1 MNIINWIQENRKDL
15 IFFGALVVAIFAIS
29 RLGESPIEDIVTT
42 WRWIMVVLVG
52 FVIVASWLV
61 TNNPLFGWLINQ
73 QNSMSLSR
81 LQMFLW
87 TFVVLSAFTTAV
99 FANLHFKHAD
109 AALDIAIPEE
119 LWLAMGISIASLA
132 GSALVQENKRGKK
145 PKPDEPIGNNTGR
158 EGNVQNGNSGEPV
171 VQLAGILV
179 IKEKPSLLDL
189 ISGEEIGNQGRIDL
203 SRLQNLFFTFIL
215 VGMYMGS
222 LGTMF
227 RNAVTVVKAG
237 AKIADNFPI
246 TEFPALSTS
255 FVTLLAISH
264 AGYLTIKAIDKQP
277 SKPV

>member
-1 MNIINWIQENRKDL
+1 
-15 IFFGALVVAIFAIS
+15 
-29 RLGESPIEDIVTT
+29 
-42 WRWIMVVLVG
+42 
-52 FVIVASWLV
+52 
-61 TNNPLFGWLINQ
+61 
-73 QNSMSLSR
+73 
-81 LQMFLW
+81 
-87 TFVVLSAFTTAV
+87 
-99 FANLHFKHAD
+99 
-109 AALDIAIPEE
+109 
-119 LWLAMGISIASLA
+119 MGISIASLA

-145 PKPDEPIGNNTGR
+145 PKPAEPIGNNTGR

-222 LGTMF
+222 LGTLF
-227 RNAVTVVKAG
+227 RNAVSVAEAG

-246 TEFPALSTS
+246 MEFPALSTS